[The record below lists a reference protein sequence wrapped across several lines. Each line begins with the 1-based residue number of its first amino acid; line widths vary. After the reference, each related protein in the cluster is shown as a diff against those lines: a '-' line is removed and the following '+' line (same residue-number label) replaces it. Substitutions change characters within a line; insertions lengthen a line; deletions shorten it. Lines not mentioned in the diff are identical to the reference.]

1 MIDWA
6 LCLGSREL
14 MREAHPI
21 PNHNVEFMFDLVYD
35 FCVFVVRQL
44 DPVLSIGAFY
54 KLPMS
59 DIRPTDQPMG
69 ECTAAFQNFYR

>member
-1 MIDWA
+1 
-6 LCLGSREL
+6 
-14 MREAHPI
+14 
-21 PNHNVEFMFDLVYD
+21 MFDLVYD

-44 DPVLSIGAFY
+44 DPIVSIGAFY

-69 ECTAAFQNFYR
+69 ECSVCMFLRHMVTKAILQFHLSLAYDRHIARNS

>member
-1 MIDWA
+1 
-6 LCLGSREL
+6 
-14 MREAHPI
+14 
-21 PNHNVEFMFDLVYD
+21 MFDLVYD

-69 ECTAAFQNFYR
+69 ECSVCVFLRSYEY

>member
-6 LCLGSREL
+6 LGLGSREL
-14 MREAHPI
+14 RWEAHPI
-21 PNHNVEFMFDLVYD
+21 PNHMYD

-69 ECTAAFQNFYR
+69 ECSVCVFSRSYGY

>member
-1 MIDWA
+1 
-6 LCLGSREL
+6 
-14 MREAHPI
+14 
-21 PNHNVEFMFDLVYD
+21 MFDLVYD

-69 ECTAAFQNFYR
+69 ECSVLCVFAVIRILRRFSSFTCQAYDRHIACNL

>member
-1 MIDWA
+1 
-6 LCLGSREL
+6 
-14 MREAHPI
+14 
-21 PNHNVEFMFDLVYD
+21 MFDLVYD

-59 DIRPTDQPMG
+59 DIRPTDQPMS
-69 ECTAAFQNFYR
+69 ECSVGCQADPQDKLFSHVQLKIKRS